1 MVRKLLLVLLPLVAG
16 SALAGSP
23 AFAHNDAPLANEPP
37 VDTRITAAADC
48 VGGTAAGY
56 SCNNVDL
63 LAQLPLSTIGGGS
76 GNDIWGWTDPQTGRE
91 YALVGRTN
99 GTAFVDITNPS
110 NPTYLGNLPT
120 ATTNSSWRDI
130 KVYANHAYIV
140 SEAASH
146 GLQVFNLTR
155 LRSVANPPV
164 TFSADAR
171 NTSFGNAHNLAIN
184 TDSGFAYVIG
194 SSTCSGGPRMFN
206 LSNPTNPAF
215 AGCVSGDGYTH
226 DTQGV
231 IYDGPH
237 AAFRGREIL
246 FNSNEDT
253 LTIVDATNKSSPTQL
268 SRTGYTGRGYTHQGW
283 LTEDHRYFL
292 LDDETDET
300 RNGHGTRTYVFDV
313 SNLNNP
319 VLRGHYTG
327 PTAAS
332 DHNLYVK
339 GDHVYE
345 ANYRAG
351 LRIVSLANVANPST
365 MTEVAHFDVYPESN
379 SAGFAGA
386 WSSYPY
392 FASGTVI
399 VNSIQRGL
407 FVLRPRLDGPPPG
420 ETVVWADDFEAAQGW
435 TTDPSGTDT
444 ATSGAWE
451 RGDPQPTSS
460 SGTALQ
466 QGTTTSGGNDLVT
479 GRLAGSS
486 AGVHDIDGGET
497 TVRSPSISLP
507 GSGTLTLSFSWYLA
521 HLSNAS
527 TDDYLRVQVV
537 HSGGTTT
544 VLQQLGSPTNRAGSW
559 ATATADL
566 SAFAGQSVRLLIRA
580 ADAGGGSLVEAGI
593 DDVRIT
599 SD

>member
-1 MVRKLLLVLLPLVAG
+1 MVRKLLIAAVPLIAGSVLVASPALAHDAPIHSEPLVGTEIA
-16 SALAGSP
+16 
-23 AFAHNDAPLANEPP
+23 
-37 VDTRITAAADC
+37 VAADC
-48 VGGTAAGY
+48 VGGTAGGY
-56 SCNNVDL
+56 ACNNVDL

-91 YALVGRTN
+91 YAIVGRTN
-99 GTAFVDITNPS
+99 GTAFVDITTPT

-130 KVYANHAYIV
+130 KVHANHAYIV
-140 SEAASH
+140 SEAGSH

-155 LRSVANPPV
+155 LRNVANPPV
-164 TFSADAR
+164 SFTADAR
-171 NTSFGNAHNLAIN
+171 NTSFGNAHNIAIN
-184 TDSGFAYVIG
+184 TDSGYAYVIG
-194 SSTCSGGPRMFN
+194 SNTCSGGPRMFN
-206 LSNPTNPAF
+206 LSNPTSPAF
-215 AGCVSGDGYTH
+215 AGCVGGDGYTH
-226 DTQGV
+226 DTQSV
-231 IYDGPH
+231 IYAGPH
-237 AAFRGREIL
+237 AAMRGREIL
-246 FNSNEDT
+246 FSSNEDT
-253 LTIVDATNKSSPTQL
+253 LTIVDVTDKSSPVQL

-300 RNGHGTRTYVFDV
+300 SNGHSTRTYVFDM

-319 VLRGHYTG
+319 VLRGHYPG

-339 GDHVYE
+339 GDYAYE
-345 ANYRAG
+345 SNYRAG
-351 LRIVSLANVANPST
+351 LRIISLAGVANPTT
-365 MTEVAHFDVYPESN
+365 MTEVAYFDVYPESN

-407 FVLRPRLDGPPPG
+407 FVLRPRLDAPPPDQ
-420 ETVVWADDFEAAQGW
+420 TPVWADDLETARGW
-435 TTDPSGTDT
+435 TANPSGTDT
-444 ATSGAWE
+444 ATAGAWE
-451 RGDPQPTSS
+451 RGDPEATSNG
-460 SGTALQ
+460 GTALQ

-479 GRLAGSS
+479 GRLAGTS

-507 GSGTLTLSFSWYLA
+507 ASGTLTLGFSWYLA
-521 HLSNAS
+521 HLNNAS
-527 TDDYLRVQVV
+527 TADYLRVGVV
-537 HSGGTTT
+537 HAGGTTT
-544 VLQQLGSPTNRAGSW
+544 VFQQVGAASNRAGSW
-559 ATATADL
+559 ATATVDL
-566 SAFAGQSVRLLIRA
+566 SAYAGQPVRILIAA
-580 ADAGGGSLVEAGI
+580 ADAGGASLVEAGV

-599 SD
+599 SG